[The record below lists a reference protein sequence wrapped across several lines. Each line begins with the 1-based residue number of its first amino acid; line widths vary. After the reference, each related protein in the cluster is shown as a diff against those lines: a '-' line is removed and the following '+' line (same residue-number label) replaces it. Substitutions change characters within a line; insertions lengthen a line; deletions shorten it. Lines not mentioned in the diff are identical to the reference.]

1 MKKFE
6 LIFVTLGLVSIL
18 LNLFLI
24 PFANLFMLLSLSIL
38 SVFYL
43 YFSFAF
49 FNGIQLRNI
58 FKKVAYADV
67 SALRIVGAIGTGIA
81 LSQTIIG
88 LIFKFNEWPG
98 AFVMMSVGLSGFL
111 VVAIVGFIQFTKN
124 KIDYYRNIFKRIALF
139 GGLTL
144 ILVLLPSNLMFEFKY
159 RNYPTY
165 IEAYKKFIENP
176 TNKELSDKVA
186 AERRKV
192 FNQ

>member
-58 FKKVAYADV
+58 FKKVAYKDV

-144 ILVLLPSNLMFEFKY
+144 ILVVLPSNLMFEFKY

-192 FNQ
+192 FNR

>member
-1 MKKFE
+1 M
-6 LIFVTLGLVSIL
+6 
-18 LNLFLI
+18 
-24 PFANLFMLLSLSIL
+24 
-38 SVFYL
+38 

-58 FKKVAYADV
+58 FKKVAYTDV

-111 VVAIVGFIQFTKN
+111 VVAIVGLIQFTKN

-144 ILVLLPSNLMFEFKY
+144 ILVVLPSNLMFEFKY

-192 FNQ
+192 FDQ